1 MALRQFSVAMAVY
14 EKDDP
19 AHFGAAIDSI
29 WNQTRRPDE
38 IVLVVDGPIP
48 DALQAEIAA
57 RASIPCLRV
66 IYQSENR
73 GLGIARDTALAA
85 CAHDLVALMDADDI
99 SLPDRFEKQM
109 RRMEEDESL
118 SLVGGYIREFMGDV
132 ENAVSIRAVREDDF
146 DIKEDLKKRCPINH
160 MTVLFRKSAVERAG
174 GYQDFYYNEDYYLW
188 MRMCLAGMKFA
199 NLPDVLVNVRV
210 GEDMY
215 RRRGGM
221 RYFKSEARLQKLLL
235 ENKLIGR
242 FRYIV
247 NLTKRFIVQVLLPHR
262 LRGFVFRRFARQ
274 APQNK
279 KKEVSP

>member
-1 MALRQFSVAMAVY
+1 MALQQFSVAMAVY

-29 WNQTRRPDE
+29 WNQTRKPDE

-48 DALQAEIAA
+48 ATLHAEITA
-57 RASIPCLRV
+57 RESIPCLRV
-66 IYQSENR
+66 IYLPENR

-85 CAHDLVALMDADDI
+85 CKHDLVALMDADDI
-99 SLPDRFEKQM
+99 SCPDRFEKQM
-109 RRMEEDESL
+109 RRMEEDPSL
-118 SLVGGYIREFMGDV
+118 SLVGGCIREFIGDV
-132 ENAVSIRAVREDDF
+132 ENAVSIRAVCEDDA

-160 MTVLFRKSAVERAG
+160 MTVLFRKSDIEQAG
-174 GYQDFYYNEDYYLW
+174 GYREFYYNEDYDLW
-188 MRMCLAGMKFA
+188 VRMCLAGMKFA

-221 RYFKSEARLQKLLL
+221 RYYKSEARLQKQLLDS
-235 ENKLIGR
+235 KLIGHG
-242 FRYIV
+242 RYAL

-262 LRGFVFRRFARQ
+262 LRGFVFRHFARQ
-274 APQNK
+274 APK
-279 KKEVSP
+279 KQRKEVSP